1 MKERRWGL
9 ERAERRAVAVSF
21 AYFFVLLAGY
31 QMLKPIRDAMGIAGG
46 TSKLPWMYTA
56 TFVCTLIVS
65 PLFAAVLDRWP
76 RWFVA
81 PRIYLFLSLN
91 LLVFFALM
99 RLQIQEVWTA
109 RAFFV
114 WVSVY
119 NLFLTSMF
127 WSLMADTFRSDQA
140 RRVYGLIAAGG
151 TAGAVAGPT
160 ITALLVERVGAPQLI
175 LLSIATLLASAVL
188 VRRLEPLRFARDAQE
203 KPLRGNA
210 LEGLVRVVR
219 SPQLAAIAG
228 TTILFAYLST
238 HLYFVQAAIVE
249 QSLSDTAARAAWFA
263 RVEVWTQSL
272 TIGLQFV
279 LTGFVLQRLGVM
291 AGLIATPLV
300 GAIGLATLASAP
312 TLGALASVQTI
323 RRAFHYALERPA
335 RESLFNALS
344 PEDKFKSKNVI
355 DTVVYRA
362 TDASSAWTYQGLAS
376 VGAAFAS
383 AIALLAAGLGGV
395 LAIYLGRRSRETTDT
410 AGSSA
415 PKDRA

>member
-1 MKERRWGL
+1 MTERRWGL
-9 ERAERRAVAVSF
+9 EQAERRAVTVSF
-21 AYFFVLLAGY
+21 AYFFLLLAGY

-91 LLVFFALM
+91 LLVFFVLT
-99 RLQIQEVWTA
+99 RLQIEEVWTA

-114 WVSVY
+114 WISVY

-140 RRVYGLIAAGG
+140 LRVYGLIAAGG

-188 VRRLEPLRFARDAQE
+188 VRRLEPLRFARDTQE

-238 HLYFVQAAIVE
+238 HLYFVQATIVE
-249 QSLSDTAARAAWFA
+249 QSLTDTAARAAWFA

-344 PEDKFKSKNVI
+344 PEDKFKSKNII

-383 AIALLAAGLGGV
+383 AIALLAAGLGGA

-410 AGSSA
+410 AESSA
-415 PKDRA
+415 PTDRA